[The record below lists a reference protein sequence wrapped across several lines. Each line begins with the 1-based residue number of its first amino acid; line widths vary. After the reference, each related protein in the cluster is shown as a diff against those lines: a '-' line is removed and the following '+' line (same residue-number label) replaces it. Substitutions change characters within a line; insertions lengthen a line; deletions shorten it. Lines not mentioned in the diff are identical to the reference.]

1 MIRPVFN
8 LKLQIKTDMWT
19 TLLIIIIVLYFVL
32 TRLFQIVEFR
42 EEVIQERLGK
52 YKKTLKPGFHF
63 LIPFVDRPAYSQ
75 EMREQ
80 VLDVPSQ
87 TCITKDNIEVS
98 VDGLVYLKVMDSY
111 KASYGISNY
120 RAAAVNLAQTT
131 MRSEIGKMTLDDT
144 FSERD
149 KMNENIVRE
158 IDKAAGP
165 WGIKVMRYELKN
177 ISPSIEIIDTMERQM
192 EAEREKR
199 AEITNSEGHRQARI
213 FESEGE
219 QQSQVLISEANRQKR
234 INEARGRAKE
244 IELVATAT
252 AKGINRVAGAI
263 SRPGGD
269 LAVKTKLVEQYIK
282 QFGHIIQKSNV
293 SVLPT
298 ETANLKTFF
307 EGVGTISD
315 HTKSSSPK
323 TKAANSGGQ

>member
-1 MIRPVFN
+1 
-8 LKLQIKTDMWT
+8 MWT
-19 TLLIIIIVLYFVL
+19 TFLIFIVLSYFVL

-144 FSERD
+144 FSERET
-149 KMNENIVRE
+149 MNENIVRE
-158 IDKAAGP
+158 IDKAADP

-177 ISPSIEIIDTMERQM
+177 ISPSMEIIDTMERQM

-219 QQSQVLISEANRQKR
+219 QQSKVLVSEAERQKR
-234 INEARGRAKE
+234 INEAKGRAKE

-252 AKGINRVAGAI
+252 AKGINRVAEAI
-263 SRPGGD
+263 SKPGGN

-282 QFGHIIQKSNV
+282 QFGNIIQNSNV

-307 EGVGTISD
+307 EGVSTISD
-315 HTKSSSPK
+315 HTKSPSGKTTSS
-323 TKAANSGGQ
+323 NRRGQ

>member
-1 MIRPVFN
+1 
-8 LKLQIKTDMWT
+8 MWT
-19 TLLIIIIVLYFVL
+19 TLLILVVVTFFIL
-32 TRLFQIVEFR
+32 TRLFIIVEMR

-63 LIPFVDRPAYSQ
+63 MIPFVDRAAYHH

-80 VLDVPSQ
+80 VIDVPSQ

-98 VDGLVYLKVMDSY
+98 VDGLVYIKVMDSY

-120 RAAAVNLAQTT
+120 KAASVNLAQTT
-131 MRSEIGKMTLDDT
+131 MRSEVGKLTLDDT

-149 KMNENIVRE
+149 SMNENIVRE
-158 IDKAAGP
+158 IDKAADP
-165 WGIKVMRYELKN
+165 WGVKVLRYEIRN
-177 ISPSIEIIDTMERQM
+177 ISPSKLIVDTMEKQM

-213 FESEGE
+213 NESQGE
-219 QQSQVLISEANRQKR
+219 QQSQVLISEAQRQRR
-234 INEARGRAKE
+234 INEAKGRAKE

-252 AKGINRVAGAI
+252 AKGLRRVAEAI
-263 SRPGGD
+263 SKPGGET
-269 LAVKTKLVEQYIK
+269 AVKTKLVEQYIDE
-282 QFGHIIQKSNV
+282 FGKILQKSKV

-307 EGVGTISD
+307 EGVGKISS
-315 HTKSSSPK
+315 HTTGGSGSSASNDK
-323 TKAANSGGQ
+323 GGN

>member
-1 MIRPVFN
+1 M
-8 LKLQIKTDMWT
+8 LWT
-19 TLLIIIIVLYFVL
+19 TILVIIVLSYFVL
-32 TRLFQIVEFR
+32 TRLFQIVEMR

-87 TCITKDNIEVS
+87 TCITKDNIEVA
-98 VDGLVYLKVMDSY
+98 VDGLVYLKVMNSH
-111 KASYGISNY
+111 KASYGISDY
-120 RAAAVNLAQTT
+120 QAAAVNLAQTT

-144 FSERD
+144 FSERE

-158 IDKAAGP
+158 IDKAADP
-165 WGIKVMRYELKN
+165 WGIKVMRYEIKN
-177 ISPSIEIIDTMERQM
+177 IRPSGEIVDTMERQM
-192 EAEREKR
+192 EAERAKR

-213 FESEGE
+213 YESEGE
-219 QQSQVLISEANRQKR
+219 QQSQVLISEAQRQRR
-234 INEARGRAKE
+234 INEAKGRAKE
-244 IELVATAT
+244 IELVANAT
-252 AKGINRVAGAI
+252 AKGLRRVAEAI
-263 SRPGGD
+263 EKPGGE

-282 QFGHIIQKSNV
+282 QFGNIIQNSNV

-307 EGVGTISD
+307 EGVSTISD
-315 HTKSSSPK
+315 HTKDPASKRTRTSNK
-323 TKAANSGGQ
+323 GEQ